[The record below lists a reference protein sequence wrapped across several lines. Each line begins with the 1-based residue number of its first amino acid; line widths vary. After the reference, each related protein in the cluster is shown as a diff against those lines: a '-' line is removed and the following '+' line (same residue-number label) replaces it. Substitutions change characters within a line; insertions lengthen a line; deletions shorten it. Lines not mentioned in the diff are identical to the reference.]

1 MRAPK
6 PAPWRAFTAEPGDAR
21 VSGVIPAAFGLP
33 TGAHSRSGRR
43 GVAMIVYIVEDHVP
57 VAESLAV
64 LLRVEGYRPI
74 HYGTATAFVDEIDGL
89 APGCILMDVN
99 MPGMDGISAL
109 QHLRRRGIGWP
120 VIMMT
125 EDREGWTKDLAWA
138 SGALEFLPKPFDGD
152 VLLSVVRAA
161 AGPPV
166 AESL

>member
-1 MRAPK
+1 
-6 PAPWRAFTAEPGDAR
+6 
-21 VSGVIPAAFGLP
+21 
-33 TGAHSRSGRR
+33 
-43 GVAMIVYIVEDHVP
+43 MIVYIVEDHLP
-57 VAESLAV
+57 VAESLAA
-64 LLRVEGYRPI
+64 LLRFEGYQPT
-74 HYGTATAFVDEIDGL
+74 HFETATAFVDAISEL

-109 QHLRRRGIGWP
+109 QHLRGRGIAWP

-161 AGPPV
+161 AGPP
-166 AESL
+166 AGRTR